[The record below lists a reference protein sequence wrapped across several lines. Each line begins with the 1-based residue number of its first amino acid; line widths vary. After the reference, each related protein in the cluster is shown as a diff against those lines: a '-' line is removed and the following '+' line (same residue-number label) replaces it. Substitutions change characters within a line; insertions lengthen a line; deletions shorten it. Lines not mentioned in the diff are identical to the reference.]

1 MIPDWK
7 LERFLTGDLPDEEM
21 NMLRE
26 LEATDVVFANRVK
39 MLRED
44 NKAILNKLPFET
56 LAGKLAGIADATENA
71 SVANSIGSANVAENA
86 DVLGTANVA
95 DTAGTANVANSD
107 ETLNVAGRANAA
119 RIAPHFTLMKFAAA
133 AMFIFAVALVAFMV
147 QRETVVAGENAA
159 GNGDDMAAVNG
170 SQITQVAFAETQS
183 DTRIKGLDAR
193 MEVWKKTDAGIV
205 QLQDLDEVHEGDEIQ
220 LRYAVPEKCFGLLFS
235 MDGNG
240 ALTLHMGDGVKAV
253 ELAPGKMNSLPFA
266 YKLDDA
272 PYFEKFFFVTSPKE
286 FAVEENDID
295 KLLKRSD
302 VKVIGFTL
310 KKAGK

>member
-7 LERFLTGDLPDEEM
+7 LERFLTGDLPEEEM
-21 NMLRE
+21 NKLRE
-26 LEATDVVFANRVK
+26 LEANDAMFASRVK

-44 NKAILNKLPFET
+44 NKAILNKLPFE
-56 LAGKLAGIADATENA
+56 KLA
-71 SVANSIGSANVAENA
+71 AN
-86 DVLGTANVA
+86 LGTDA
-95 DTAGTANVANSD
+95 AGTAAKNDAK
-107 ETLNVAGRANAA
+107 NAA
-119 RIAPHFTLMKFAAA
+119 RFTLVKFAAA
-133 AMFIFAVALVAFMV
+133 AMFVFAVALVAFFA
-147 QRETVVAGENAA
+147 QRETSVMNERVGSDVAN
-159 GNGDDMAAVNG
+159 VNG
-170 SQITQVAFAETQS
+170 SQNTQVALAETQS

-193 MEVWKKTDAGIV
+193 MEVWKKTSAGIV
-205 QLQDLDEVHEGDEIQ
+205 QLNDLDSVGEGDEIQ

-240 ALTLHMGDGVKAV
+240 ALTLHMGDGVKAI

-286 FAVEENDID
+286 FAVEENDVD

-302 VKVIGFTL
+302 VKVIVFTL

>member
-44 NKAILNKLPFET
+44 NKAILNKFPFEA
-56 LAGKLAGIADATENA
+56 LAGKLADVPET
-71 SVANSIGSANVAENA
+71 A
-86 DVLGTANVA
+86 DVLETANVA
-95 DTAGTANVANSD
+95 DSA
-107 ETLNVAGRANAA
+107 EHANAA
-119 RIAPHFTLMKFAAA
+119 RIAPRFTLMKFAAA
-133 AMFIFAVALVAFMV
+133 AMFIFAVALVAFMA
-147 QRETVVAGENAA
+147 QRETVVTGGNADGK
-159 GNGDDMAAVNG
+159 GNDMAAVNG

-205 QLQDLDEVHEGDEIQ
+205 QLQDLDEVREGDEIQ

-286 FAVEENDID
+286 FAVEENDVD

>member
-26 LEATDVVFANRVK
+26 LEVTDVVFANRVK

-44 NKAILNKLPFET
+44 NKAILNKLPFKT
-56 LAGKLAGIADATENA
+56 LAGKLADVPET
-71 SVANSIGSANVAENA
+71 A
-86 DVLGTANVA
+86 DVLETANVA
-95 DTAGTANVANSD
+95 DSAQH
-107 ETLNVAGRANAA
+107 ANAA
-119 RIAPHFTLMKFAAA
+119 RIAPRFTLMKFAAA
-133 AMFIFAVALVAFMV
+133 AMFIFAVALVAFMA
-147 QRETVVAGENAA
+147 QRETVVAGGNAA
-159 GNGDDMAAVNG
+159 GNGDDVAAVDG

-205 QLQDLDEVHEGDEIQ
+205 QLQDLDEVREGDEIQ

-240 ALTLHMGDGVKAV
+240 ALTLHMGDGVKAI
-253 ELAPGKMNSLPFA
+253 ELTPGKMNSLPFA

-286 FAVEENDID
+286 FAVEENDVD

>member
-7 LERFLTGDLPDEEM
+7 LERFLTGDLPEEEM
-21 NMLRE
+21 NKLRE
-26 LEATDVVFANRVK
+26 LEANDAVFANRVK

-44 NKAILNKLPFET
+44 NKAILSKLPFET
-56 LAGKLAGIADATENA
+56 LA
-71 SVANSIGSANVAENA
+71 AN
-86 DVLGTANVA
+86 LGTGA
-95 DTAGTANVANSD
+95 AG
-107 ETLNVAGRANAA
+107 NAA
-119 RIAPHFTLMKFAAA
+119 KIAAKNAPRFTLVKFAAA
-133 AMFIFAVALVAFMV
+133 AMFVFAVALVAFFA
-147 QRETVVAGENAA
+147 QRETSVMNERVGSDVAN
-159 GNGDDMAAVNG
+159 VNG
-170 SQITQVAFAETQS
+170 SQNTQVALAENES

-193 MEVWKKTDAGIV
+193 MEVWKKTPTGIV
-205 QLQDLDEVHEGDEIQ
+205 QLNDLDSVGEGDEIQ

-240 ALTLHMGDGVKAV
+240 ALTLHMGNGVKAI

-286 FAVEENDID
+286 FAVEENDVD

>member
-7 LERFLTGDLPDEEM
+7 LERFLTGDLPEEEM
-21 NMLRE
+21 NKLRE
-26 LEATDVVFANRVK
+26 LEANDAVFANRVK

-44 NKAILNKLPFET
+44 NKAILSKLPFET
-56 LAGKLAGIADATENA
+56 LA
-71 SVANSIGSANVAENA
+71 AN
-86 DVLGTANVA
+86 LGTGA
-95 DTAGTANVANSD
+95 AGNAAKIAAKN
-107 ETLNVAGRANAA
+107 AGR
-119 RIAPHFTLMKFAAA
+119 FTLVKFAAA
-133 AMFIFAVALVAFMV
+133 AMFVFAIALVAFFA
-147 QRETVVAGENAA
+147 QRETSVMNERVGSDVAN
-159 GNGDDMAAVNG
+159 VNG
-170 SQITQVAFAETQS
+170 SQNTQVALAENES

-193 MEVWKKTDAGIV
+193 MEVWKKTSAGIV
-205 QLQDLDEVHEGDEIQ
+205 QLNDLDSVGEGDEIQ

-240 ALTLHMGDGVKAV
+240 ALTLHMGNGVKAI

-286 FAVEENDID
+286 FAVEENDVD

-310 KKAGK
+310 KKVGK

>member
-7 LERFLTGDLPDEEM
+7 LERFLTGDLPEEEM
-21 NMLRE
+21 REIRE
-26 LEATDVVFANRVK
+26 LEVTDEMLARRIE

-44 NKAILNKLPFET
+44 NKAILNKLPFEA
-56 LAGKLAGIADATENA
+56 LAGKLADA
-71 SVANSIGSANVAENA
+71 AE
-86 DVLGTANVA
+86 TANVVN
-95 DTAGTANVANSD
+95 TASRFRLLKLAS
-107 ETLNVAGRANAA
+107 AA
-119 RIAPHFTLMKFAAA
+119 VLVLS
-133 AMFIFAVALVAFMV
+133 VALVAFFT
-147 QRETVVAGENAA
+147 QRETVVTGGNVAGGDVAQARNAQ
-159 GNGDDMAAVNG
+159 N
-170 SQITQVAFAETQS
+170 TQVALAETPS

-193 MEVWKKTDAGIV
+193 MEVWKKTEAGIV
-205 QLQDLDEVHEGDEIQ
+205 QLQDLDEVREGDEIQ
-220 LRYAVPEKCFGLLFS
+220 LRYAVPEKCYGLLFS

-240 ALTLHMGDGVKAV
+240 ALTLHMGDGAKAV

-286 FAVEENDID
+286 FTVEEKDVD
-295 KLLKRSD
+295 QLLKRSD

>member
-7 LERFLTGDLPDEEM
+7 IERFLTGDLPEKEM
-21 NMLRE
+21 NGIRKLESTDAML
-26 LEATDVVFANRVK
+26 AQRVK

-56 LAGKLAGIADATENA
+56 LAAKIDAVDAGTVTE
-71 SVANSIGSANVAENA
+71 
-86 DVLGTANVA
+86 
-95 DTAGTANVANSD
+95 TAGTANLDA
-107 ETLNVAGRANAA
+107 AKNAP
-119 RIAPHFTLMKFAAA
+119 RFTLVKFAAA
-133 AMFIFAVALVAFMV
+133 AVLVLAVSLVAFFA
-147 QRETVVAGENAA
+147 QSETVVTGNDVA
-159 GNGDDMAAVNG
+159 GNDVARNAQGV
-170 SQITQVAFAETQS
+170 QQTQVALAETQS
-183 DTRIKGLDAR
+183 DTRIKGMDAR
-193 MEVWKKTDAGIV
+193 MEVWKKTPAGIV
-205 QLQDLDEVHEGDEIQ
+205 QLNDLDEVSEGDEIQ

-240 ALTLHMGDGVKAV
+240 ALTLHMGNGEKSV

-266 YKLDDA
+266 YKLDNA
-272 PYFEKFFFVTSPKE
+272 PYFEKFFFVTSSNE
-286 FAVEENDID
+286 FAVEENDVD

>member
-7 LERFLTGDLPDEEM
+7 LERFLTGDLPEEEM
-21 NMLRE
+21 NKLRE
-26 LEATDVVFANRVK
+26 LEANDAVFANRVK

-44 NKAILNKLPFET
+44 NKAILSKLPFET
-56 LAGKLAGIADATENA
+56 LA
-71 SVANSIGSANVAENA
+71 AN
-86 DVLGTANVA
+86 LGTGA
-95 DTAGTANVANSD
+95 AGNAAKNA
-107 ETLNVAGRANAA
+107 AKNAA
-119 RIAPHFTLMKFAAA
+119 RFTLVKFAAA
-133 AMFIFAVALVAFMV
+133 AMFVFAIALVAFFA
-147 QRETVVAGENAA
+147 QRETSVMNERVGSDVAT
-159 GNGDDMAAVNG
+159 VNG
-170 SQITQVAFAETQS
+170 SQNTQVALAENES

-193 MEVWKKTDAGIV
+193 MEVWKKTSAGIV
-205 QLQDLDEVHEGDEIQ
+205 QLNDLDSVGEGDEIQ

-240 ALTLHMGDGVKAV
+240 ALTLHMGNGVKAI

-286 FAVEENDID
+286 FAVEENDVD

>member
-7 LERFLTGDLPDEEM
+7 LERFLTGDLPEEEM
-21 NMLRE
+21 NKLRE
-26 LEATDVVFANRVK
+26 LEANDAIFANRVK

-44 NKAILNKLPFET
+44 NKAILSKLSFEE
-56 LAGKLAGIADATENA
+56 IAEKIAEMD
-71 SVANSIGSANVAENA
+71 AENA
-86 DVLGTANVA
+86 AGKCSSVNGATSGTVTDSVARFRILKLASAAVLV
-95 DTAGTANVANSD
+95 
-107 ETLNVAGRANAA
+107 L
-119 RIAPHFTLMKFAAA
+119 
-133 AMFIFAVALVAFMV
+133 AVALVAFFA
-147 QRETVVAGENAA
+147 QRETAVMNERVGSDVASVQETQN
-159 GNGDDMAAVNG
+159 
-170 SQITQVAFAETQS
+170 TQVALAETQS

-193 MEVWKKTDAGIV
+193 MEVWKKTSAGIA
-205 QLQDLDEVHEGDEIQ
+205 QLNDLDSVGEGDEIQ

-240 ALTLHMGDGVKAV
+240 ALTLHMGDGVKAI

-286 FAVEENDID
+286 FAVEENDVD

>member
-7 LERFLTGDLPDEEM
+7 LERFLTGDLPEEEM
-21 NMLRE
+21 NKLRE
-26 LEATDVVFANRVK
+26 LEANDAVFANRVK

-44 NKAILNKLPFET
+44 NKAILSKLPFET
-56 LAGKLAGIADATENA
+56 LA
-71 SVANSIGSANVAENA
+71 AN
-86 DVLGTANVA
+86 LGTDAA
-95 DTAGTANVANSD
+95 
-107 ETLNVAGRANAA
+107 EEGRANLGTVTET
-119 RIAPHFTLMKFAAA
+119 APRFTLVKFAAA
-133 AMFIFAVALVAFMV
+133 AMFVFAIALVAFFA
-147 QRETVVAGENAA
+147 QRETSVMNERVGSDVASVG
-159 GNGDDMAAVNG
+159 G
-170 SQITQVAFAETQS
+170 SQNTQVALAETQS

-193 MEVWKKTDAGIV
+193 MEVWKKTPAGIV
-205 QLQDLDEVHEGDEIQ
+205 QLNDLDSVGEGDEIQ

-240 ALTLHMGDGVKAV
+240 ALTLHMGDGVKAI

-286 FAVEENDID
+286 FAVEENDVD

>member
-7 LERFLTGDLPDEEM
+7 LERFLTGDLPEEEM
-21 NMLRE
+21 NKLRE
-26 LEATDVVFANRVK
+26 LEANDAVFANRVK

-44 NKAILNKLPFET
+44 NKAILSKLPFET
-56 LAGKLAGIADATENA
+56 LADRIADAMDIAGEGR
-71 SVANSIGSANVAENA
+71 AN
-86 DVLGTANVA
+86 LGTGA
-95 DTAGTANVANSD
+95 AGTAAK
-107 ETLNVAGRANAA
+107 NAVKN
-119 RIAPHFTLMKFAAA
+119 APRFTLVKFAAA
-133 AMFIFAVALVAFMV
+133 AMFVFAVALVAFFA
-147 QRETVVAGENAA
+147 QRETSVMNERVGSDVAN
-159 GNGDDMAAVNG
+159 VNG
-170 SQITQVAFAETQS
+170 SQNTQVALAENES

-193 MEVWKKTDAGIV
+193 MEVWKKTPAGIV
-205 QLQDLDEVHEGDEIQ
+205 QLNDLDSVGEGDEIQ

-240 ALTLHMGDGVKAV
+240 ALTLHMGDGVKAI

-286 FAVEENDID
+286 FAVEENDVD

>member
-7 LERFLTGDLPDEEM
+7 LERFLTGDLPEEEM
-21 NMLRE
+21 NKLRE
-26 LEATDVVFANRVK
+26 LEANDAIFANRVK

-44 NKAILNKLPFET
+44 NKAILSKLSFEE
-56 LAGKLAGIADATENA
+56 IAEKIAEMD
-71 SVANSIGSANVAENA
+71 AENA
-86 DVLGTANVA
+86 AGKCSSVNGATSGTVTDSVARFRILKLASAAVLV
-95 DTAGTANVANSD
+95 
-107 ETLNVAGRANAA
+107 L
-119 RIAPHFTLMKFAAA
+119 
-133 AMFIFAVALVAFMV
+133 AVALVAFFA
-147 QRETVVAGENAA
+147 QRETTVMNERVGSDVASVQETQN
-159 GNGDDMAAVNG
+159 
-170 SQITQVAFAETQS
+170 TQVALAETQS

-193 MEVWKKTDAGIV
+193 MEVWKKTSAGIA
-205 QLQDLDEVHEGDEIQ
+205 QLNDLDSVGEGDEIQ

-240 ALTLHMGDGVKAV
+240 ALTLHMGDGVKAI

-286 FAVEENDID
+286 FAVEENDVD

>member
-7 LERFLTGDLPDEEM
+7 LERFLTGDLPEEEM
-21 NMLRE
+21 NKLRE
-26 LEATDVVFANRVK
+26 LEANDAVFANRVK

-44 NKAILNKLPFET
+44 NKAILSKLPFET
-56 LAGKLAGIADATENA
+56 LA
-71 SVANSIGSANVAENA
+71 AN
-86 DVLGTANVA
+86 LGTVTE
-95 DTAGTANVANSD
+95 TAGTAAK
-107 ETLNVAGRANAA
+107 NAP
-119 RIAPHFTLMKFAAA
+119 RFTLVKFAAA
-133 AMFIFAVALVAFMV
+133 AMFVFAVALVAFFA
-147 QRETVVAGENAA
+147 QSETSVMNERVGSDVAN
-159 GNGDDMAAVNG
+159 VNG
-170 SQITQVAFAETQS
+170 SQNTQVALAENES

-193 MEVWKKTDAGIV
+193 MEVWKKTSAGIV
-205 QLQDLDEVHEGDEIQ
+205 QLNDLDSVGEGDEIQ

-240 ALTLHMGDGVKAV
+240 ALTLHMGDGVKAI

-286 FAVEENDID
+286 FAVEENDVD

>member
-7 LERFLTGDLPDEEM
+7 LERFLTGDLPEEEM
-21 NMLRE
+21 NKLRE
-26 LEATDVVFANRVK
+26 LEANDAMFASRVK

-56 LAGKLAGIADATENA
+56 LA
-71 SVANSIGSANVAENA
+71 AN
-86 DVLGTANVA
+86 LGTDAAEEGRANLGTGA
-95 DTAGTANVANSD
+95 AGTAAKNV
-107 ETLNVAGRANAA
+107 VKNAA
-119 RIAPHFTLMKFAAA
+119 RFTLVKFAAA
-133 AMFIFAVALVAFMV
+133 AMFVFAVALVAFFA
-147 QRETVVAGENAA
+147 QSETSVMNERVGSDVAS
-159 GNGDDMAAVNG
+159 VNG
-170 SQITQVAFAETQS
+170 SQNTQVALAENES

-193 MEVWKKTDAGIV
+193 MEVWKKTSAGIV
-205 QLQDLDEVHEGDEIQ
+205 QLNDLDSVGEGDEIQ

-240 ALTLHMGDGVKAV
+240 ALTLHMGNGVKAI

-286 FAVEENDID
+286 FAVEENDVD

-310 KKAGK
+310 KKVGK

>member
-21 NMLRE
+21 NKLRE
-26 LEATDVVFANRVK
+26 LEANDAVFANRVK

-44 NKAILNKLPFET
+44 NKAILSKLPFET
-56 LAGKLAGIADATENA
+56 LAANLGMDAAEEGRANLGTDAAGIAAK
-71 SVANSIGSANVAENA
+71 NVAK
-86 DVLGTANVA
+86 
-95 DTAGTANVANSD
+95 
-107 ETLNVAGRANAA
+107 NAA
-119 RIAPHFTLMKFAAA
+119 RFTLVKFAAA
-133 AMFIFAVALVAFMV
+133 AMFVFAVALVAFFA
-147 QRETVVAGENAA
+147 QSETSVMNERVGSDVAN
-159 GNGDDMAAVNG
+159 VNG
-170 SQITQVAFAETQS
+170 SQNTQVALAENES

-193 MEVWKKTDAGIV
+193 MEVWKKTSAGIV
-205 QLQDLDEVHEGDEIQ
+205 QLNDLDSVGEGDEIQ

-240 ALTLHMGDGVKAV
+240 ALTLHMGDGVKAI

-286 FAVEENDID
+286 FAVEENDVD
-295 KLLKRSD
+295 KLLKKSD

>member
-7 LERFLTGDLPDEEM
+7 LERFLTGDLPEEEM
-21 NMLRE
+21 NKLRE
-26 LEATDVVFANRVK
+26 LEANDAVFANRVK

-56 LAGKLAGIADATENA
+56 LA
-71 SVANSIGSANVAENA
+71 AN
-86 DVLGTANVA
+86 LGTDAAEEGRANLGTGA
-95 DTAGTANVANSD
+95 AGTAAKNVAK
-107 ETLNVAGRANAA
+107 NAP
-119 RIAPHFTLMKFAAA
+119 RFTLVKFAAA
-133 AMFIFAVALVAFMV
+133 AMFVFAVALVAFFA
-147 QRETVVAGENAA
+147 QSETSVMNERVGGDVAS
-159 GNGDDMAAVNG
+159 VSG
-170 SQITQVAFAETQS
+170 SQNTQVALAENES

-193 MEVWKKTDAGIV
+193 MEVWKKTSAGIV
-205 QLQDLDEVHEGDEIQ
+205 QLNDLDSVGEGDEIQ

-240 ALTLHMGDGVKAV
+240 ALTLHMGNGVKAI

-272 PYFEKFFFVTSPKE
+272 PYFEKFFFVTSLKE
-286 FAVEENDID
+286 FAVEENDVD

-310 KKAGK
+310 KKVGK

>member
-7 LERFLTGDLPDEEM
+7 LERFLTGDLPEEEM
-21 NMLRE
+21 NKLRE
-26 LEATDVVFANRVK
+26 LEANDAVFANRVK

-44 NKAILNKLPFET
+44 NKAILSKLPFET
-56 LAGKLAGIADATENA
+56 LA
-71 SVANSIGSANVAENA
+71 AN
-86 DVLGTANVA
+86 LGTGA
-95 DTAGTANVANSD
+95 AG
-107 ETLNVAGRANAA
+107 NAA
-119 RIAPHFTLMKFAAA
+119 KNAAKNAPRFTLVKFAAA
-133 AMFIFAVALVAFMV
+133 AMFVFAVALVAFFA
-147 QRETVVAGENAA
+147 QSETSVMNERVGSDVAN
-159 GNGDDMAAVNG
+159 VNG
-170 SQITQVAFAETQS
+170 SQNTQVALAENES

-193 MEVWKKTDAGIV
+193 MEVWKKTSVGIV
-205 QLQDLDEVHEGDEIQ
+205 QLNDLDSVGEGDEIQ
-220 LRYAVPEKCFGLLFS
+220 LRYAVPEKCYGLLFS

-240 ALTLHMGDGVKAV
+240 ALTLHMGDGVKAI

-272 PYFEKFFFVTSPKE
+272 PYFEKFFFVTSPRE

-302 VKVIGFTL
+302 VKVVGFTL

>member
-7 LERFLTGDLPDEEM
+7 LERFLTGDLPEEEM
-21 NMLRE
+21 NKLRE
-26 LEATDVVFANRVK
+26 LEANDAVFANRVK

-44 NKAILNKLPFET
+44 NKAILSKLPFET
-56 LAGKLAGIADATENA
+56 LA
-71 SVANSIGSANVAENA
+71 AN
-86 DVLGTANVA
+86 LGTVTE
-95 DTAGTANVANSD
+95 TAGTAAK
-107 ETLNVAGRANAA
+107 NAP
-119 RIAPHFTLMKFAAA
+119 RFTLVKFAAA
-133 AMFIFAVALVAFMV
+133 AMFVFAIALVAFFA
-147 QRETVVAGENAA
+147 QRETSVMNERVGSDVAN
-159 GNGDDMAAVNG
+159 VNG
-170 SQITQVAFAETQS
+170 SQNTQVALAENES

-193 MEVWKKTDAGIV
+193 MEVWKKTSAGIV
-205 QLQDLDEVHEGDEIQ
+205 QLNDLDSVGEGDEIQ

-240 ALTLHMGDGVKAV
+240 ALTLHMGDGVKAI

-286 FAVEENDID
+286 FAVEENDVD
-295 KLLKRSD
+295 KLLKKSD

>member
-7 LERFLTGDLPDEEM
+7 LERFLTGDLPEEEM
-21 NMLRE
+21 NKLRE
-26 LEATDVVFANRVK
+26 LEANDAVFANRVK

-44 NKAILNKLPFET
+44 NKAILSKLPFET
-56 LAGKLAGIADATENA
+56 LA
-71 SVANSIGSANVAENA
+71 AN
-86 DVLGTANVA
+86 LGTDA
-95 DTAGTANVANSD
+95 AG
-107 ETLNVAGRANAA
+107 NAA
-119 RIAPHFTLMKFAAA
+119 KNAAKNAVRFTLVKFAAA
-133 AMFIFAVALVAFMV
+133 AMFVFAVALVAFFA
-147 QRETVVAGENAA
+147 QSETSVMNERVGSDVAN
-159 GNGDDMAAVNG
+159 VNG
-170 SQITQVAFAETQS
+170 SQNTQVALAENES

-193 MEVWKKTDAGIV
+193 MEVWKKTPAGIV
-205 QLQDLDEVHEGDEIQ
+205 QLNDLDSVGEGDEIQ

-240 ALTLHMGDGVKAV
+240 ALTLHMGDGVKAI

-286 FAVEENDID
+286 FAVEENDVD

>member
-56 LAGKLAGIADATENA
+56 LAGKLADVPENA
-71 SVANSIGSANVAENA
+71 ET
-86 DVLGTANVA
+86 LETANVA
-95 DTAGTANVANSD
+95 DSA
-107 ETLNVAGRANAA
+107 EHANAA
-119 RIAPHFTLMKFAAA
+119 RIAPRFTLMKFAAA
-133 AMFIFAVALVAFMV
+133 AMFIFAVALVAFMA
-147 QRETVVAGENAA
+147 QRETVVAGGNAA
-159 GNGDDMAAVNG
+159 GNGDDVAAVNG

-205 QLQDLDEVHEGDEIQ
+205 QLQDLDEVREGDEIQ

-240 ALTLHMGDGVKAV
+240 ALTLHMGDGVKAI
-253 ELAPGKMNSLPFA
+253 ELTPGKMNSLPFA

-286 FAVEENDID
+286 FAVEENDVD